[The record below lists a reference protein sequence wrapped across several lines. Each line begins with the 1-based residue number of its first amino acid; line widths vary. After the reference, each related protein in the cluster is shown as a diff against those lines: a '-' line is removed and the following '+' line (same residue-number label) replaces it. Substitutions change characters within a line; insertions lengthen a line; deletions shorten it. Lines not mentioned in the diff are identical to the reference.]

1 MREIDQKAEHIGRG
15 RRALESGE
23 NFPTKME
30 ESLLKIYVFHGP
42 ANHLHFVGENSTINN
57 SLALAEVG
65 SNKSFSVS
73 QLSEQFFP
81 LPR

>member
-15 RRALESGE
+15 RRALASGE

-30 ESLLKIYVFHGP
+30 EKLRKIYVFHGS

-57 SLALAEVG
+57 SLALAKVG
-65 SNKSFSVS
+65 SNKSFFRFTTFRTV
-73 QLSEQFFP
+73 FP